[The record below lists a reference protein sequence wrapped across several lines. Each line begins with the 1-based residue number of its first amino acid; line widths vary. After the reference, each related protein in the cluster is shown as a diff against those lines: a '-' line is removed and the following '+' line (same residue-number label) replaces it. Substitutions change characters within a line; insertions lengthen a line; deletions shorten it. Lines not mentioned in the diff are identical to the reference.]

1 MHDSDLSREQIA
13 HAALA
18 APSLSPAGLRPMS
31 AGSLALLQLAGS
43 PVYKLLF
50 HGTEEQLEAI
60 DILTFAYIHSADPE
74 QLRRLA
80 PDKAALLAAVLAWA
94 ESLPPSAP
102 ATFARELATRIREVA
117 SQFSKVLPPDKP
129 EKSKNGHGQP
139 C

>member
-1 MHDSDLSREQIA
+1 MQESDLSREQIA

-18 APSLSPAGLRPMS
+18 APALTPSGLRPMS

-50 HGTEEQLEAI
+50 HGTEEQLESL
-60 DILTFAYIHSADPE
+60 DILTFAFIHTADPE

-80 PDKAALLAAVLAWA
+80 PDKAALLSAVLAWA

-102 ATFARELATRIREVA
+102 AAFASELATQIREVA